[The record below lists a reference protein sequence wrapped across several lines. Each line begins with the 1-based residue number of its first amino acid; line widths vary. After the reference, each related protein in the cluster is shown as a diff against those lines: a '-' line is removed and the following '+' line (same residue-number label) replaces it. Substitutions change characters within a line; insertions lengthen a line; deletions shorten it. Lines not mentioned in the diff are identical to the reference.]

1 MNIQVKSTSVQFW
14 ILMGIVLIAGFSQ
27 GMLMPVISILFEQDG
42 VSSSLNGINTS
53 AVYLGILLTAPFVG
67 IILRKIGFK
76 NSLIVGGAIV
86 IVCLGLFPIWKSFWF
101 WLVLRF
107 IIGIGDSIL
116 QIGAQTWITTFSPQN
131 RRGLYV
137 ALFGLFFGLGFGIG
151 PMMTNLLL
159 INEALPFVV
168 SALFGLLALIPLF
181 ILQNQYPETEAYNDN
196 SSSKRHVRTVFKYA
210 WVALLFPLGYG
221 FLEAAL
227 NGSFPV
233 YALQSDISVRAVSII
248 LPAFAIGSV
257 VLQLPLGAMSDR
269 YGRKRILTISLVIG
283 LASFFTAGL
292 LQESTSA
299 LFICFAIAGMFVG
312 SIYSLGVAYM
322 VDLLPRHL
330 LTAGNTLC
338 SVLYSM
344 GSLSGPI
351 IGGASLQYIKGI
363 NFFYIIS
370 GFLLIILIALS
381 MFRSRGKGDL
391 SIGTNLHDV

>member
-1 MNIQVKSTSVQFW
+1 MYMSIQVKSASAQFW

-42 VSSSLNGINTS
+42 VSASLNGINTS

-67 IILRKIGFK
+67 LLLRKFGFK
-76 NSLIVGGAIV
+76 YSLILGGTLV
-86 IVCLGLFPIWKSFWF
+86 IICLGLFPIWKSFWF
-101 WLVLRF
+101 WLILRF
-107 IIGIGDSIL
+107 IIGIGDSVL
-116 QIGAQTWITTFSPQN
+116 QIGAQTWITTFSPPN

-168 SALFGLLALIPLF
+168 SALLGLIALIPLF
-181 ILQNQYPETEAYNDN
+181 VLQNQYPETEADSNH
-196 SSSKRHVRTVFKYA
+196 SSQKHHVPAVFKYA

-269 YGRKRILTISLVIG
+269 YGRKRVLTISLMMG
-283 LASFFTAGL
+283 LTSFFIAGV
-292 LQESTSA
+292 LQESTTA
-299 LFICFAIAGMFVG
+299 LFICFAVAGMFVG

-322 VDLLPRHL
+322 VDLLPRYL

-338 SVLYSM
+338 SILYSI

-363 NFFYIIS
+363 NFFYIIGS
-370 GFLLIILIALS
+370 FLLIILIALS
-381 MFRSRGKGDL
+381 IFKSKGA
-391 SIGTNLHDV
+391 DVSVG